1 LKKTVLQSYNGKKM
15 YSDEELIPLSALNHF
30 IFCERRC
37 ALVHIEQ
44 AWVENRFTAEGRVM
58 HERVDRGDRAERGQ
72 VRVEYGM
79 PLRSRLLGISGKAD
93 VVEFH
98 LRDGQWKHFP
108 VEYKR
113 GKPKKNDS
121 DKVQLCAQALCLE
134 EMLGQQVENGAL
146 FYGKTRRRLNV
157 AFDGD
162 LRRVT
167 NETAEKIHALI
178 DSGITPLARYE
189 KKCDGCSFLNLCL
202 PKAIGKKRKV
212 TSWLTTMI
220 RRELDE

>member
-1 LKKTVLQSYNGKKM
+1 LQSYNGKNKSM
-15 YSDEELIPLSALNHF
+15 YSDEELIPISALNHF
-30 IFCERRC
+30 LFCARRC

-58 HERVDRGDRAERGQ
+58 HERVDRGDLEDRGQ
-72 VRVEYGM
+72 VRIGYGL

-98 LRDGQWKHFP
+98 LRDGHWIPFP

-134 EMLGQQVENGAL
+134 EMLEQQVENGAL

-157 AFDGD
+157 EFDED

-167 NETAEKIHALI
+167 CETAERIHALI
-178 DSGITPLARYE
+178 NSGTTPPARYE
-189 KKCDGCSFLNLCL
+189 KKCDSCSFLNLCL
-202 PKAIGKKRKV
+202 PRTIGKKRKV
-212 TSWLTTMI
+212 ATWIADMI
-220 RRELDE
+220 RKELDE